1 MDLKII
7 AEAVV
12 VGWWELKNSNVL
24 SNIDEIWNA
33 YWKTLAKIGCC
44 FWPRTSLW
52 LVNVSDPQHAL
63 RRNLIFGPDSNNAAK
78 SVSQITNSFSTVV
91 PQHFIFPFKVTSEQE
106 SDTPGEW
113 HTDKYLINT
122 QCSTFIHKKKKCFVG
137 CFFGNSG
144 LHFIIRKTSPAVLST
159 ATRWVGTFSIIFYF
173 NLGNSASFSV
183 VQETHKSWI
192 AREQ

>member
-1 MDLKII
+1 MTFFSKKQIKVWNYLLLGKKCQIFWLHNETLMAVRIMDLKII

-12 VGWWELKNSNVL
+12 GGWELKNSNVL

-91 PQHFIFPFKVTSEQE
+91 PQHFIFPFKVTSEHE
-106 SDTPGEW
+106 SDTQ
-113 HTDKYLINT
+113 T
-122 QCSTFIHKKKKCFVG
+122 ST
-137 CFFGNSG
+137 
-144 LHFIIRKTSPAVLST
+144 
-159 ATRWVGTFSIIFYF
+159 
-173 NLGNSASFSV
+173 
-183 VQETHKSWI
+183 
-192 AREQ
+192 